1 MNSIRAYWKNTNAE
15 ARLWVIALGSGLV
28 YLAFTLPFPLNRYY
42 AVNPPVD
49 YAKLTQ
55 HSALGF
61 TAYLVGIIVLFMLY
75 LVGLGLLAR
84 SNNIERNIRFILMT
98 AGIFAVILIFSY
110 PQTAI
115 DLFIN
120 AIRSRAWALYGLSP
134 FITSPEAIP
143 PSDPWV
149 GLAGEWVDIASPYG
163 PIWELLSLGAYYF
176 SGGGFLNHLFAIKV
190 LCALAYIGSAWL
202 VYCIILEIRPEWAVV
217 GTAFFAWNP
226 LVLFESVQN
235 AHNDI
240 VMVFFLLA
248 AIWAFV
254 QLMHATDRKK
264 KLGYSGIF
272 VLAVALSILVKF
284 VTVLVLPFMLLT
296 LALRQK
302 TWSQRVFSLAAYGMA
317 TAGLLVLFMW
327 PYWPGLDNWA
337 VLEVGEG
344 AGRSVMALLI
354 LVFRPI
360 TGTNQAFDITR
371 SIIYGGLGLLYLR
384 CLWLVWR
391 QRYWRSQREKT
402 ALNNPID
409 TFIFTGFAVLFGYA
423 LLGAS
428 TFHAWYF
435 LWCLPLAA
443 LLMPAIRTTSVAW
456 TSSLAALL
464 MIPYF
469 ETIRVWIPSLNQNHL
484 LGHAIGVPLLLIP
497 VLLALWKPLRV
508 LPEEIRT

>member
-1 MNSIRAYWKNTNAE
+1 MNTLRVYWKNTSADT
-15 ARLWVIALGSGLV
+15 RLWIIALGSGLV

-42 AVNPPVD
+42 VVNPPVD
-49 YAKLTQ
+49 YAKLTR

-61 TAYLVGIIVLFMLY
+61 TAYFVGIILLFILS
-75 LVGLGLLAR
+75 VIGLRILAR
-84 SNNIERNIRFILMT
+84 SNNIERNIRFVLMT
-98 AGIFAVILIFSY
+98 GGIFAIILIFSY

-134 FITSPEAIP
+134 FITSPEVIP

-149 GLAGEWVDIASPYG
+149 GLAGEWADIASPYG
-163 PIWELLSLGAYYF
+163 PIWELLSLGAYYL
-176 SGGGFLNHLFAIKV
+176 SGGGFLNHLFAIKI
-190 LCALAYIGSAWL
+190 LCVLAYIGSVWL
-202 VYCIILEIRPEWAVV
+202 VYRIILEIRPEWAVV
-217 GTAFFAWNP
+217 GAAFFAWNP

-254 QLMHATDRKK
+254 QLMQATDRRK
-264 KLGYSGIF
+264 KLWYSGIF
-272 VLAVALSILVKF
+272 VLAFVVSILVKF
-284 VTVLVLPFMLLT
+284 VTVMVLPFFLLT

-302 TWSQRVFSLAAYGMA
+302 TWSQRIFLLAAYGLA
-317 TAGLLVLFMW
+317 VAGLLVLFMW
-327 PYWPGLDNWA
+327 PYWPGFDNWA
-337 VLEVGEG
+337 VLDVGEG
-344 AGRSVMALLI
+344 AGRSLMALLI
-354 LVFRPI
+354 LVLRPI
-360 TGTNQAFDITR
+360 IGTNQAFDITK
-371 SIIYGGLGLLYLR
+371 SIIYIGLGLLYLW
-384 CLWLVWR
+384 CLWLVWMK
-391 QRYWRSQREKT
+391 RYQRSQREST
-402 ALNNPID
+402 LLNSPLD
-409 TFIFTGFAVLFGYA
+409 RSIFAGFAVLFGYA
-423 LLGAS
+423 LFGAS

-443 LLMPAIRTTSVAW
+443 LLIPAIRTTSVAW

-464 MIPYF
+464 IIPYF

-497 VLLALWKPLRV
+497 VLLALWKPLRI

>member
-1 MNSIRAYWKNTNAE
+1 MNTIRAYWKNTNAD

-28 YLAFTLPFPLNRYY
+28 YLAFTLPFPLKRYY

-61 TAYLVGIIVLFMLY
+61 TAYLVGIIALFILY

-84 SNNIERNIRFILMT
+84 SNNVKRNIRFILMT
-98 AGIFAVILIFSY
+98 GGIFSVILIFSY

-143 PSDPWV
+143 PTDPWI
-149 GLAGEWVDIASPYG
+149 GLVGEWVDIASPYG
-163 PIWELLSLGAYYF
+163 PVWELLSLGAYYM
-176 SGGGFLNHLFAIKV
+176 SRGGFLNHLFAIKV
-190 LCALAYIGSAWL
+190 LCMLAYIGSVWL
-202 VYCIILEIRPEWAVV
+202 VYHIIRQIRPEWAAV

-254 QLMHATDRKK
+254 RSMQVIGRKE
-264 KLGYSGIF
+264 KLWYSGIF
-272 VLAVALSILVKF
+272 VLAFAVSVLVKF
-284 VTVLVLPFMLLT
+284 VTVMVLPFFLLT
-296 LALRQK
+296 LVLRQK
-302 TWSQRVFSLAAYGMA
+302 TWPQRIFSVTAYGLA
-317 TAGLLVLFMW
+317 TVGLLVLFMW
-327 PYWPGLDNWA
+327 PYWPGIDNWA
-337 VLEVGEG
+337 VLDVGEG
-344 AGRSVMALLI
+344 AGRSVMAWLI
-354 LVFRPI
+354 LIFRPI

-371 SIIYGGLGLLYLR
+371 SIIFSGLGLLYLW

-391 QRYWRSQREKT
+391 QRHPRSQRGKT
-402 ALNNPID
+402 QLNTPID
-409 TFIFTGFAVLFGYA
+409 TSIFAGFAVLFGYA
-423 LLGAS
+423 LIGAS

-443 LLMPAIRTTSVAW
+443 LLVPAIRTTSVAW

-464 MIPYF
+464 IIAYY
-469 ETIRVWIPSLNQNHL
+469 ETIRVWIPYLNYNHL
-484 LGHAIGVPLLLIP
+484 VGHAIGVPLLLIP
-497 VLLALWKPLRV
+497 VMLALWKPLRV
-508 LPEEIRT
+508 LPEEIRS

>member
-1 MNSIRAYWKNTNAE
+1 MNTIRAYWKNTSADIQ
-15 ARLWVIALGSGLV
+15 LWIIALGSGLV
-28 YLAFTLPFPLNRYY
+28 YLAFTLPFSLKRYY

-61 TAYLVGIIVLFMLY
+61 TAYLVGIIALFVLY
-75 LVGLGLLAR
+75 LIGLRILAR
-84 SNNIERNIRFILMT
+84 SDNIGRNIRFILMT
-98 AGIFAVILIFSY
+98 GVIFAVILIFSY

-120 AIRSRAWALYGLSP
+120 AIRSRAWAIYGLSP
-134 FITSPEAIP
+134 FLTSPEVIP

-163 PIWELLSLGAYYF
+163 PVWELLSLGAYYL

-190 LCALAYIGSAWL
+190 LCMLAYIGSVWL
-202 VYCIILEIRPEWAVV
+202 IYRIILQIRPEWAAV

-240 VMVFFLLA
+240 VMVFFMLA

-254 QLMHATDRKK
+254 QMMQADDLEEKFW
-264 KLGYSGIF
+264 YSGIF
-272 VLAVALSILVKF
+272 VLVFAVSILVKF
-284 VTVLVLPFMLLT
+284 VTVMTLPFFLLT

-302 TWSQRVFSLAAYGMA
+302 TWVQRIFSLTAYGLA
-317 TAGLLVLFMW
+317 IAGLLVLLMW
-327 PYWPGLDNWA
+327 PFWPGFDNWA
-337 VLEVGEG
+337 VLDVGKG

-354 LVFRPI
+354 LALRPI
-360 TGTNQAFDITR
+360 TGTNRAFDITR
-371 SIIYGGLGLLYLR
+371 SIIYVGLGLLYLW
-384 CLWLVWR
+384 CLWLVW
-391 QRYWRSQREKT
+391 SQRSKQHQSRKT
-402 ALNNPID
+402 PIISQID
-409 TFIFTGFAVLFGYA
+409 TAIFAGFAVLFGYA
-423 LLGAS
+423 LFGAS

-435 LWCLPLAA
+435 IWCMPLAA
-443 LLMPAIRTTSVAW
+443 LLIPAIRTTSVAW

-464 MIPYF
+464 IIPYF
-469 ETIRVWIPSLNQNHL
+469 ETIRVWIPTLNRNHL

-497 VLLALWKPLRV
+497 VLLVLWIPLRV
-508 LPEEIRT
+508 LPEERRS

>member
-1 MNSIRAYWKNTNAE
+1 MNTNRAYWKNTSAE
-15 ARLWVIALGSGLV
+15 SRLWIIALGSGLI
-28 YLAFTLPFPLNRYY
+28 YLAFTLPFLLKRYY

-61 TAYLVGIIVLFMLY
+61 TAYLVGIIALFILY
-75 LVGLGLLAR
+75 LTGLRILAG
-84 SNNIERNIRFILMT
+84 SNSIDRNIRFVLVT
-98 AGIFAVILIFSY
+98 GGFFAVILIFSY

-143 PSDPWV
+143 LSDPWV

-163 PIWELLSLGAYYF
+163 PVWELLSLGAYYL
-176 SGGGFLNHLFAIKV
+176 SGGGFFNHLIAIKI
-190 LCALAYIGSAWL
+190 LCALAYIGGVWL
-202 VYCIILEIRPEWAVV
+202 VYRTILQIRPEWAAV

-254 QLMHATDRKK
+254 QLMQANDRKGR
-264 KLGYSGIF
+264 LWYSGIF
-272 VLAVALSILVKF
+272 VLAFAVSIMVKF
-284 VTVLVLPFMLLT
+284 VTVMVLPFFLLT

-302 TWSQRVFSLAAYGMA
+302 TWSKRIFSLAAYGLA
-317 TAGLLVLFMW
+317 IAGLLVLFMW
-327 PYWPGLDNWA
+327 PYWPGFENWA
-337 VLEVGEG
+337 VLDVGEG

-354 LVFRPI
+354 LIFRPI
-360 TGTNQAFDITR
+360 TGTNQAFDIAR
-371 SIIYGGLGLLYLR
+371 SIIYPGLGLLYLW
-384 CLWLVWR
+384 CLWLVWS
-391 QRYWRSQREKT
+391 QRYQHSRRKKT
-402 ALNNPID
+402 PLNTPID
-409 TFIFTGFAVLFGYA
+409 TSIFAGFALFFGYA
-423 LLGAS
+423 LFGAS

-443 LLMPAIRTTSVAW
+443 MLIPAVRTTSVAW
-456 TSSLAALL
+456 ASSLAALL
-464 MIPYF
+464 IIPYF
-469 ETIRVWIPSLNQNHL
+469 ETIRVWIPILNQNHL
-484 LGHAIGVPLLLIP
+484 FGHAIGVPLLLIP

-508 LPEEIRT
+508 LPEELRS

>member
-1 MNSIRAYWKNTNAE
+1 MNTIRAYWKNTSADT
-15 ARLWVIALGSGLV
+15 RLWIIALGSGLV
-28 YLAFTLPFPLNRYY
+28 YLAFTLPFPLKRYY
-42 AVNPPVD
+42 AVNPPLD

-55 HSALGF
+55 HSALGLS
-61 TAYLVGIIVLFMLY
+61 AYLVGIFALFVLY
-75 LVGLGLLAR
+75 LIGLRILAR
-84 SNNIERNIRFILMT
+84 SNVIERNIRFVLMT
-98 AGIFAVILIFSY
+98 GGIFAAILIFSY

-120 AIRSRAWALYGLSP
+120 AIRSRAWAIYGLSP

-143 PSDPWV
+143 LSDPWV

-163 PIWELLSLGAYYF
+163 PVWELLSLGAYHF
-176 SGGGFLNHLFAIKV
+176 SGGGFLNHLFVIKV
-190 LCALAYIGSAWL
+190 LCVLAFIGSVWL
-202 VYCIILEIRPEWAVV
+202 VYCIILKIRPEWAAV

-254 QLMHATDRKK
+254 QLMQATDRKK
-264 KLGYSGIF
+264 KLWYSVVFI
-272 VLAVALSILVKF
+272 LAFAVSILVKF
-284 VTVLVLPFMLLT
+284 VTVMVLPFFLLT
-296 LALRQK
+296 LAFRQK
-302 TWSQRVFSLAAYGMA
+302 TWPQRTIFLAAYGIA
-317 TAGLLVLFMW
+317 IAGLLVLFMW
-327 PYWPGLDNWA
+327 PYWPGIDNWA
-337 VLEVGEG
+337 VLDVGEG

-354 LVFRPI
+354 LIFRPI

-371 SIIYGGLGLLYLR
+371 SIIYVGLGLLYLW

-391 QRYWRSQREKT
+391 QRYKRSQKEKT
-402 ALNNPID
+402 RLNTPID
-409 TFIFTGFAVLFGYA
+409 TSIFAGFAVLFGYA
-423 LLGAS
+423 LFGAS

-443 LLMPAIRTTSVAW
+443 LLIPAIRTTSVAW

-464 MIPYF
+464 IIPYF

-508 LPEEIRT
+508 LPEEIRS